1 MTAAAAVAE
10 VDRPVTTGS
19 RLAAVLRMNLVDA
32 RNRVGI
38 PWAILAL
45 IFVINLAIFWA
56 VQAGVGSSDGGI
68 TGALTAMFLV
78 VGSQYL
84 ITMTQ
89 VMPFALSLGI
99 TRRHFYT
106 GVLSLLAVETLL
118 HSVLLTVLLEIEGAT
133 GGWGVGMQFFAVGFL
148 SGQNVLLTL
157 LCYWVPMFVI
167 GAVFLLFGA
176 VFRRWGQLGVWAL
189 GVGAGLVV
197 GVAVVLVTLQQA
209 WPAVGRFLTGTPV
222 PLLLAGYPLL
232 VGVLAA
238 VGGYLVVRRARV

>member
-1 MTAAAAVAE
+1 MTTAAAVAE

-32 RNRVGI
+32 RNRVGM
-38 PWAILAL
+38 PWVILAA
-45 IFVINLAIFWA
+45 IFAINVAVFWA
-56 VQAGVGSSDGGI
+56 VRAGTGSPEGGV
-68 TGALTAMFLV
+68 TGALAALFFI

-84 ITMTQ
+84 VTMTQ

-99 TRRHFYT
+99 TRRHFYI

-148 SGQNVLLTL
+148 SGQNVLLTV
-157 LCYWVPMFVI
+157 LCYWVPMFVV
-167 GAVFLLFGA
+167 GAVFLLSGA

-189 GVGAGLVV
+189 GVGVGLVAGL
-197 GVAVVLVTLQQA
+197 AVVLVTLQQA
-209 WPAVGRFLTGTPV
+209 WPAVGRFFTGAPV